1 MSFII
6 EKVVLSNFRTHKFLE
21 FTPLTT
27 GVTVIKGANGSGK
40 SSLVDSISW
49 AIYGTKP
56 SGLSKN
62 TDLRKKGMDIDSDQ
76 CFAEVTLKTS
86 SGSTYKI
93 QRRIVGGA
101 KGSVKCD
108 VWKVFN
114 EDNGD
119 EVLEHVAGDSV
130 THANEFILKNLKI
143 SEKNFLASM
152 FVQQKEVDELIKSK
166 PADRSA
172 VIESLTGIS
181 ALTEAQKRI
190 REDVRNEKK
199 TLEVIESN
207 MSTDDSVDML
217 TENLRALNADNEDM
231 KTQIASVEQ
240 EKTKA
245 LEKLSSSKV
254 GFSRAK
260 EKEREIELLGQEK
273 DLIVRNIEFVE
284 KELRDSEESEQ
295 STREE
300 IRRINSGNFN
310 PREIV
315 DNYRACRESIDE
327 LNNDISQKTAEKE
340 SVRRKMLEYMPYRDF
355 MANYGISLTKED
367 FSLPLAETVK
377 KVSDSLEFFVDEKG
391 KISQSLV
398 SLKEKQELLAS
409 QISESMFK
417 VDNYNQTLSALDN
430 EDGKCPTC
438 HQKPDN
444 LNVLL
449 ESTKKLRG
457 EEETKLVGM
466 KEDLASTK
474 KDIVEYEK
482 TYRTIV
488 EVENKLSL
496 LKNKYPTF
504 VNLKNDIVEKEENL
518 AALKEKFNSLEE
530 DYANVKTLKNLKDSF
545 DKIKEKKSGYEEKID
560 ALEKDLEEKKAELE
574 KVESEKF
581 TSSDELEKD
590 VRNAEEEVDL
600 IKSNIVDL
608 ERKMYENDTNIKY
621 LEKDIAR
628 AKNSQNEHTKIL
640 DSLSQVTA
648 GLDIVS
654 SYREL
659 LINNV
664 TPEISHVA
672 SDLLESFTNG
682 KFVGMELDS
691 NYKTKV
697 ILSDGTTRD
706 TGLLSGGELSAVAL
720 SLRLAIAL
728 ISYGNNVGTSTMIL
742 DEVLVSQDEDRVE
755 NIISTM
761 KEKLQG
767 QVILIGHNG
776 DIISSIADKIVEL
789 TPSS

>member
-1 MSFII
+1 MSFIV
-6 EKVVLSNFRTHKFLE
+6 EKVVLNNFRTHKFLE

-49 AIYGTKP
+49 SIYGTKP

-62 TDLRKKGMDIDSDQ
+62 TDLRKKGMDIDSEQ
-76 CFAEVTLKTS
+76 CFAEVVLKTS

-108 VWKVFN
+108 VWKVFY

-199 TLEVIESN
+199 TLEVIENN

-217 TENLRALNADNEDM
+217 TEKLHALNENNEDM
-231 KTQIASVEQ
+231 KTQVSVV
-240 EKTKA
+240 EKQKTQA
-245 LEKLSSSKV
+245 LEELSLHKEI
-254 GFSRAK
+254 FNKAK
-260 EKEREIELLGQEK
+260 EKERKIELLSQEK
-273 DLIVRNIEFVE
+273 NLIVQNIEFFE
-284 KELRDSEESEQ
+284 KELHDSEESEQ

-300 IRRINSGNFN
+300 IRKINSENFN

-315 DNYRACRESIDE
+315 DNYRACREHIDE
-327 LNNDISQKTAEKE
+327 LSDDISQKTAEKE

-355 MANYGISLTKED
+355 MANYGISFTKED
-367 FSLPLAETVK
+367 FSLPWEETVN
-377 KVSDSLEFFVDEKG
+377 KVSDSLEFFVEEKG
-391 KISQSLV
+391 KTSQSLA
-398 SLKEKQELLAS
+398 SLKEKQELLTS

-417 VDNYNQTLSALDN
+417 VDNYTQTLRALDN

-444 LNVLL
+444 LVVLL
-449 ESTKKLRG
+449 ESTKKLKD
-457 EEETKLVGM
+457 EEGTKLVGM
-466 KEDLASTK
+466 KEELVSVK
-474 KDIVEYEK
+474 KDISDNEK
-482 TYRTIV
+482 TYGTLI
-488 EVENKLSL
+488 EVENKLSE

-504 VNLKNDIVEKEENL
+504 VNLKNEIVEKEENL
-518 AALKEKFNSLEE
+518 VALKEKFTKLEE
-530 DYANVKTLKNLKDSF
+530 DYANVRTLKNLKDSI
-545 DKIKEKKSGYEEKID
+545 DRIREKKSGYEEKKN
-560 ALEKDLEEKKAELE
+560 ALEKDLEDKKVELE

-581 TSSDELEKD
+581 TSSDRLEKE
-590 VRNAEEEVDL
+590 VRKQEAEVDL
-600 IKSNIVDL
+600 IKGNIVDL

-628 AKNSQNEHTKIL
+628 AKNSHNEHTKIL